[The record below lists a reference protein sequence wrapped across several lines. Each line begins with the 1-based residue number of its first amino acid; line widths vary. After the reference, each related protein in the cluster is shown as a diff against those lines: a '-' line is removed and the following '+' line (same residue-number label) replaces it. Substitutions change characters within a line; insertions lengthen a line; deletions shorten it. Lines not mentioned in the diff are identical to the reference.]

1 MLTALQLAQEQETIL
16 VTENDSDFNTWLNFV
31 HDRARL
37 RIEAV
42 RR

>member
-1 MLTALQLAQEQETIL
+1 MALRLARQEETIL
-16 VTENDSDFNTWLNFV
+16 MTENDVDFAVWLNFV
-31 HDRARL
+31 HDHARL

>member
-1 MLTALQLAQEQETIL
+1 MLVALRLAQEQETIL
-16 VTENDSDFNTWLNFV
+16 VTENDSDFSTWLGFV
-31 HDRARL
+31 HDRSRL

>member
-1 MLTALQLAQEQETIL
+1 MALRLARQEETIL
-16 VTENDSDFNTWLNFV
+16 LTENDSDFMTWLNFV